1 MHGRG
6 GRVPVGKLLEVAP
19 MNVRSLAL
27 SLVGGLALL
36 ALGTGLGVAQHEER
50 GQPAAGKPAEG
61 KPAEADKAAKIE
73 LPKCPVSGEPV
84 DFYVSTVTD
93 DGPVYFC
100 CPDCIAKFKA
110 KPAEFAVQ
118 VKAQRAAASKLP
130 RVQVTCPVSGE
141 PISKKS
147 FLERDGQKIYF
158 CCNDCKGKYE
168 ADPAAYKAK
177 LAASYTYQAK
187 CPVMGGDIDPTA
199 FTDLPTKQ
207 RVYFCCMACEKKL
220 LADPDEYVPKLA
232 AQGLKVDAAK
242 LKKALAETK
251 SGEKPEKAE
260 KAEKGE
266 KKGEKP

>member
-1 MHGRG
+1 
-6 GRVPVGKLLEVAP
+6 

-187 CPVMGGDIDPTA
+187 CPVMGGRHRPDRLHRSAHQAARLLLLHGVREKAAGRPR
-199 FTDLPTKQ
+199 
-207 RVYFCCMACEKKL
+207 RVRAEACRSGSEGGRGQAEEGASRDQVRREARKGR
-220 LADPDEYVPKLA
+220 E
-232 AQGLKVDAAK
+232 GGEGREEGR
-242 LKKALAETK
+242 KAL
-251 SGEKPEKAE
+251 SCSPR
-260 KAEKGE
+260 
-266 KKGEKP
+266 